1 MRPSEDQIGTLMKT
15 LNFDQASS
23 KALGLCKG
31 VFVLGAALAL
41 AAAVVMVP
49 RAAAAAGPA
58 AVVKMS
64 DKPPKYLPEK
74 VTIKVGQTIEWVN
87 SAATLHSVDADPS
100 MVQKPSDVVLPTGAK
115 PFDSGFMQP
124 GATFDY
130 TFTTP
135 GTYHYTCV
143 PHEKDGMN
151 GVVVVT
157 K

>member
-1 MRPSEDQIGTLMKT
+1 MKI
-15 LNFDQASS
+15 FDFHQVSS
-23 KALGLCKG
+23 DTSILRGRILVC
-31 VFVLGAALAL
+31 
-41 AAAVVMVP
+41 AAATLVIAV
-49 RAAAAAGPA
+49 AAFTFPLTVSAAGPA

-74 VTIKVGQTIEWVN
+74 VTIKVGQTVEWVN

-100 MVQKPSDVVLPTGAK
+100 MVQKASDVVLPPGAE

-124 GATFDY
+124 GGTFDY
-130 TFTTP
+130 TFKTP